1 MIVIQKVPPL
11 SEDLSAMDACWGE
24 MVREAAHAPE
34 DCPTHITLGGLGNF
48 KRVHD
53 FGEE

>member
-1 MIVIQKVPPL
+1 
-11 SEDLSAMDACWGE
+11 MDGCWGE